1 MMKPSKTRKKKSKI
15 KADPSP
21 TYPNSP
27 ESVIVDAGAIEEIED
42 DGKRALDWLISAF
55 PSLSLDQ
62 IDSAYK
68 EAGGDAYKA
77 AGILG
82 AELVD
87 PGENHGSTG
96 KKRSAPKQKRIAAST
111 GMISGIIGKDYSKSA
126 SSCSGGRGWVGPME
140 MKKRAF
146 YARSSEEAEEFLCS
160 MLGSDSELGM
170 GVVRDVLSQCG
181 YDLQKALDFLLD
193 TSKISKERNGVDHME
208 VVFGEQRKGD
218 ARNSEIYREMWSK
231 DPSKNK
237 QSSFRLTD
245 KSFVETY
252 HSSAKEQDILQC
264 VGSGSREYLKVPLN
278 TKEQVPSK
286 FGMVNPNLQ
295 QKVLES
301 LFNVPEMSCVLNS
314 MSWKEVVKKVESFG
328 QGLEFGFE
336 GVSEPS
342 SGSRVGKE
350 DYHAFRS
357 VAKKNWDTMRSYY
370 HKATLAYAR
379 GERAQAS
386 YLSEKGKFFKKLA
399 QEADE
404 KASQEIFAARNKG
417 IKNTIV
423 IDLHGQH
430 VKQAIRLLKLH
441 LLLCTYIT
449 SVHFLRV
456 ITGCGADGVGLG
468 KLKQAVLN
476 LARKEVINCN
486 EENSGTLLLCLEGRR
501 SFTFMES
508 DVDSDENKP

>member
-1 MMKPSKTRKKKSKI
+1 MRSIHALFDDVVDVWIDVEEGRVKDANRPLELRFLNLGLGIRKSAQGGDLNYGGRARGIGLDCGGGGEDRSFHALMSPSEVHQACCVIEKSPLKLKGKFYKMVVRLAMLYDAECCPLKKKHNI
-15 KADPSP
+15 KL
-21 TYPNSP
+21 
-27 ESVIVDAGAIEEIED
+27 SVAE
-42 DGKRALDWLISAF
+42 KR
-55 PSLSLDQ
+55 
-62 IDSAYK
+62 
-68 EAGGDAYKA
+68 
-77 AGILG
+77 
-82 AELVD
+82 
-87 PGENHGSTG
+87 
-96 KKRSAPKQKRIAAST
+96 
-111 GMISGIIGKDYSKSA
+111 
-126 SSCSGGRGWVGPME
+126 
-140 MKKRAF
+140 
-146 YARSSEEAEEFLCS
+146 
-160 MLGSDSELGM
+160 ML
-170 GVVRDVLSQCG
+170 
-181 YDLQKALDFLLD
+181 
-193 TSKISKERNGVDHME
+193 
-208 VVFGEQRKGD
+208 
-218 ARNSEIYREMWSK
+218 
-231 DPSKNK
+231 
-237 QSSFRLTD
+237 
-245 KSFVETY
+245 
-252 HSSAKEQDILQC
+252 
-264 VGSGSREYLKVPLN
+264 REYLKVPLN